1 MPSQNTRSGTRSS
14 VETPGERFYVAF
26 PYAMYFRVYDEV
38 VVVVACMH
46 GRRNPRRWQVRT

>member
-26 PYAMYFRVYDEV
+26 PYAMYFRVYAEV